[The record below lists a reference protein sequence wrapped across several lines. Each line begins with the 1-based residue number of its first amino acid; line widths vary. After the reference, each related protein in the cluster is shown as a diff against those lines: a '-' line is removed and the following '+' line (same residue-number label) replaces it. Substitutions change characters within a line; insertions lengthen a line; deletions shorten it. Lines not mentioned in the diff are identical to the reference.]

1 MATMRVALGRFK
13 AVVYVK
19 VYNDPGLRG
28 WELAGGQKLG
38 G

>member
-13 AVVYVK
+13 AVVYVR
-19 VYNDPGLRG
+19 VYIDAGSRG
-28 WELAGGQKLG
+28 WEPAGGQKLG